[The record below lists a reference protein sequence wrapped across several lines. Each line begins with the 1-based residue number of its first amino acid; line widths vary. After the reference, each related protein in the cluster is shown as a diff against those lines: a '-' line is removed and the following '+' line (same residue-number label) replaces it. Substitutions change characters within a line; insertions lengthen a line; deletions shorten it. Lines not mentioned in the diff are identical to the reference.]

1 MHLDYIKGTNTMSIL
16 FLDDERYPDEVFW
29 VNFSY
34 NKVHDDVTIVRDADS
49 FKQEVLHNKFDC
61 ISLDNDLQDYLE
73 GKHLLDWLIFLYVD
87 NKIDWFPSKVILH
100 TMNNIA
106 KDQMN
111 TYIKSFSDTY
121 NLDIEIIV

>member
-1 MHLDYIKGTNTMSIL
+1 MSIL

-34 NKVHDDVTIVRDADS
+34 NKVHDDVTIVRDANS

-61 ISLDNDLQDYLE
+61 ISYDNDIQDSVE

-100 TMNNIA
+100 TINNIA

>member
-1 MHLDYIKGTNTMSIL
+1 MSIL
-16 FLDDERYPDEVFW
+16 FLDDERYPEEVFW

-61 ISLDNDLQDYLE
+61 ISFDNDIQDSVE
-73 GKHLLDWLIFLYVD
+73 GKHLLDLLIFLYVD

-106 KDQMN
+106 KDQMK
-111 TYIKSFSDTY
+111 TYIKCFSDTY

>member
-1 MHLDYIKGTNTMSIL
+1 MREDLNMMNTL

-29 VNFSY
+29 INFSY
-34 NKVHDDVTIVRDADS
+34 NDVTIVRDANS
-49 FKQEVLHNKFDC
+49 FKQKVLNSKFDC
-61 ISLDNDLQDYLE
+61 ISFDNDIQDSVE

-87 NKIDWFPSKVILH
+87 NKIDWFPSKIILH

>member
-1 MHLDYIKGTNTMSIL
+1 MREDLNRDTNTMNIL
-16 FLDDERYPDEVFW
+16 FLDDERYPDDVFW
-29 VNFSY
+29 INFSY
-34 NKVHDDVTIVRDADS
+34 KVHDVTIVQDAYS
-49 FKQEVLHNKFDC
+49 FKQEVLISKFDC
-61 ISLDNDLQDYLE
+61 VSFDNDIQDSVE

-100 TMNNIA
+100 TMNNVA

>member
-1 MHLDYIKGTNTMSIL
+1 MREDLNMDTNTMSIL

-29 VNFSY
+29 IDFSY
-34 NKVHDDVTIVRDADS
+34 YKVHDVTIVRDAFS
-49 FKQEVLHNKFDC
+49 FKQKVLNSKFDC
-61 ISLDNDLQDYLE
+61 ISFDNDIQDSVE

-87 NKIDWFPSKVILH
+87 NKIDWFPSKIILH
-100 TMNNIA
+100 TMNNVA

>member
-1 MHLDYIKGTNTMSIL
+1 MREDLNRDTNTMNIL
-16 FLDDERYPDEVFW
+16 FLDDERYPDDVFW
-29 VNFSY
+29 INFSY
-34 NKVHDDVTIVRDADS
+34 KVHDVTIVQDAYS
-49 FKQEVLHNKFDC
+49 FKQEVLISKFDC
-61 ISLDNDLQDYLE
+61 ISFDNDIQDSVE

-87 NKIDWFPSKVILH
+87 NKIDWFPSKIILH

>member
-1 MHLDYIKGTNTMSIL
+1 MSIL

-34 NKVHDDVTIVRDADS
+34 NKVHDDVTIVRDAVS

-61 ISLDNDLQDYLE
+61 ISFDNDIQDCLE
-73 GKHLLDWLIFLYVD
+73 GKHLLDLLIFLYVD

-100 TMNNIA
+100 TMNSIA
-106 KDQMN
+106 KDQMK
-111 TYIKSFSDTY
+111 TYIKCFSDTY